1 MMKKKS
7 IYVLGTTTSHNGSA
21 CLLKNGEIVFA
32 IEKERITRNKADGR
46 NDNLAIQYCLDAEKI
61 KLDDIDL
68 IVQNDNFSD
77 FKFGNNSFYGNR
89 LINEFNPDKIIT
101 IYHHL
106 AHAYSAHGAT

>member
-7 IYVLGTTTSHNGSA
+7 IYVLGTTTSHNGSD

-61 KLDDIDL
+61 KLDDIQVSQLD
-68 IVQNDNFSD
+68 
-77 FKFGNNSFYGNR
+77 
-89 LINEFNPDKIIT
+89 
-101 IYHHL
+101 
-106 AHAYSAHGAT
+106 